1 MGQATPTE
9 ITNSDVV
16 SMTKAGIGEQTI
28 ILAIQRGP
36 VKFDTSPLALI
47 SLKGGGVSDQV
58 LNAMLES
65 GERKGQ
71 VGSVQQPTNAKAN
84 GVAVSPGLTDTDR
97 AAFYGRGCDSGDM
110 DACGNLGLYYRM
122 GWGVSK
128 DLSQATALFKKACD
142 GGSSNGCGH
151 EEDKTS
157 SAPGDSQIRS
167 PNERNPTPVPTDA
180 DRATSFKLGCEARDM
195 KACFS
200 LSVYYRMG
208 WGVSKD
214 LSQANALLKKACDG
228 GYADGCHPQE
238 TAPTPTSPNKFNAE
252 QAQGR
257 SQGLTLSVLQA
268 QSVPYTQESGGG
280 ISTSCNIVG
289 TANTSAY
296 VSAYGNSA
304 YGNARTN
311 SNQQMTCN
319 SYDTTIRWPHVL
331 NVMFVEASDG
341 NSYIIACDRAW
352 AWSKCAPLRAGDTF
366 NARFTNKGIQV
377 DAINTR
383 DKEENPTY
391 QILQSK
397 SLR

>member
-110 DACGNLGLYYRM
+110 DACGNLGL
-122 GWGVSK
+122 
-128 DLSQATALFKKACD
+128 
-142 GGSSNGCGH
+142 
-151 EEDKTS
+151 
-157 SAPGDSQIRS
+157 
-167 PNERNPTPVPTDA
+167 
-180 DRATSFKLGCEARDM
+180 
-195 KACFS
+195 
-200 LSVYYRMG
+200 YYRMG